1 MTHYLKFE
9 SEEQMNIA
17 LSDYYDDEDNFLSG
31 NHEYTFDIVGL
42 IYRATEETETDEE
55 GNEYPVME
63 AIEGWHVNY
72 LGDLPEALVSYE
84 LEEPSTPAR
93 VFAGHEPVQEVE
105 QDEYL

>member
-9 SEEQMNIA
+9 SEEQMSIA

-42 IYRATEETETDEE
+42 IYKATEETETDEE

-63 AIEGWHVNY
+63 AIKGWHVNY

-105 QDEYL
+105 DEYA

>member
-1 MTHYLKFE
+1 
-9 SEEQMNIA
+9 
-17 LSDYYDDEDNFLSG
+17 
-31 NHEYTFDIVGL
+31 
-42 IYRATEETETDEE
+42 
-55 GNEYPVME
+55 ME

-105 QDEYL
+105 DEYA